1 MATNKLTRVSPGIYK
16 DASGKI
22 VKSAT
27 GNIGKSSKTKAVT
40 PVAEL
45 TQEQKDSQAVQD
57 LLGPDARGAKVISDN
72 LYSEGSLGRLN
83 EERPAAVQDY
93 INRYYSGLEG
103 YAAPELQG
111 MREQAQRGIDN
122 QYQQSLAQF
131 AKSRARSGVR
141 GAAAGATMRNL
152 DRERIGQQQN
162 LEQDLLVRN
171 ADEKQNRLGQYAG
184 ALEGARA
191 DEAERRRFNLG
202 QLGTERAGQ
211 SDTYFNSLN
220 LGLQRQ
226 GMADSKEI
234 SKKQLALARQAAK
247 RRGGG
252 GGSQADYVGYTQGLQ
267 NSYNNI
273 YGG

>member
-27 GNIGKSSKTKAVT
+27 GNIGKSSKTKAAT

-111 MREQAQRGIDN
+111 MREQAQRGVDN
-122 QYQQSLAQF
+122 QYQQSLVQF
-131 AKSRARSGVR
+131 AKNRARSGVR